1 MTHKIDHLQNNIKL
15 TKQLDTLR
23 SNYVDLQIVT
33 QDLVSIDK
41 NNCWKLNPEAR
52 RLASGEQSIILH
64 KICMDNKYARD
75 VLTALKK
82 CNLINLDT
90 EESTDQTDNT
100 NNEHI
105 I

>member
-1 MTHKIDHLQNNIKL
+1 MAHKIDHLKNNIQL
-15 TKQLDTLR
+15 TKQLDRLR
-23 SNYVDLQIVT
+23 TDYVDLQEIVRE
-33 QDLVSIDK
+33 LVVRDK
-41 NNCWKLNPEAR
+41 NNCWKLKPEAR
-52 RLASGEQSIILH
+52 RLATGEQSIILH
-64 KICMDNKYARD
+64 KICMENKYARD

>member
-1 MTHKIDHLQNNIKL
+1 MAHKIDHLKNNIQL
-15 TKQLDTLR
+15 TKQLDRLR
-23 SNYVDLQIVT
+23 TDYVDLQEIVRE
-33 QDLVSIDK
+33 LVVKDK

-64 KICMDNKYARD
+64 KICMENKYARD
-75 VLTALKK
+75 VLHALKK

-100 NNEHI
+100 NNE
-105 I
+105 

>member
-1 MTHKIDHLQNNIKL
+1 MTHKIDHLKNNIQL
-15 TKQLDTLR
+15 TKQLDRLR
-23 SNYVDLQIVT
+23 TDYVDLQEIVRE
-33 QDLVSIDK
+33 LVVKDK

-75 VLTALKK
+75 VLYALKK

-100 NNEHI
+100 NNE
-105 I
+105 